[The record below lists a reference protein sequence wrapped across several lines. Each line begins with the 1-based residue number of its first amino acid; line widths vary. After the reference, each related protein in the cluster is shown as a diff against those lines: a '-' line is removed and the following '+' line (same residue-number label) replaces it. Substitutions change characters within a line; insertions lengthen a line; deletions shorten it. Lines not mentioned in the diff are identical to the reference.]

1 MMAATPTSTAQP
13 LLQPLQPAV
22 RQNRGILAAL
32 EKRALVWIAW
42 RLPAWI
48 GSDHLSAFGLSAM
61 AAAGLSFAALDRGFW
76 AAAAVVFFLAMN
88 WLGDSLDGTLARI
101 RGHERPRYGFYV
113 DHAIDLAGTTML
125 MAGLCASG
133 FMSPMLGL
141 SVLVAY
147 LLVSAESYLATH
159 ALGVFR
165 MSFLRIGPTELR
177 ILLAAGAI
185 KAAATP
191 DVTVMGVSF
200 RLFDVGGSVAV
211 IGLAIAFVVSAIR
224 NGRTLYRTE
233 PLPPS
238 RQESS
243 AA

>member
-1 MMAATPTSTAQP
+1 MIAATRTRTAQP

-22 RQNRGILAAL
+22 RQNDGILAAL

-48 GSDHLSAFGLSAM
+48 RSDHLSAFGLSAM
-61 AAAGLSFAALDRGFW
+61 AATGLSFAALERRFW
-76 AAAAVVFFLAMN
+76 TAAAVVFFLTMN

-185 KAAATP
+185 KAAAT
-191 DVTVMGVSF
+191 VMGVSF

-224 NGRTLYRTE
+224 NGRTLYRAE

-238 RQESS
+238 QASS